1 LMLESVNPEEPLS
14 RYILEKSYYRS
25 SDNTVKPNAFMPPS
39 GKNDVSVYRTASL
52 SNEDIWQIG
61 MTYVAQKRGM
71 PLLGRAELIAYDAI
85 AQGLS
90 VKPDHVPHPRHANIS
105 GFPIDNSAKTRMI
118 AVELAARS
126 TLRLMK

>member
-1 LMLESVNPEEPLS
+1 MLESVNPEEPLS
-14 RYILEKSYYRS
+14 RYILGKSYYRS

-39 GKNDVSVYRTASL
+39 DKGNISVYRTVNL
-52 SNEDIWQIG
+52 SSEDIWQIG
-61 MTYVAQKRGM
+61 MTYVAQKRGK

-85 AQGLS
+85 AQGLY
-90 VKPDHVPHPRHANIS
+90 VKPDPVPHPRHANIS

>member
-1 LMLESVNPEEPLS
+1 MLECVNPEEPLS
-14 RYILEKSYYRS
+14 RYILKKAYYRS
-25 SDNTVKPNAFMPPS
+25 SDNTVKHNAFMPPS
-39 GKNDVSVYRTASL
+39 GRDDVSVYRTANL

-61 MTYVAQKRGM
+61 MTYVAQKREM

-85 AQGLS
+85 AQGLY
-90 VKPDHVPHPRHANIS
+90 VKPDPVPHPRHANIS

-126 TLRLMK
+126 ILRRMK